1 MNGKIET
8 QEVGKE
14 KKEGK
19 RKRER
24 KEKIK
29 KGKEKETYLQ
39 SQSWKAPT
47 YNTGFILRNNRRL
60 EERQ

>member
-1 MNGKIET
+1 MEKLKLR
-8 QEVGKE
+8 EVGKE
-14 KKEGK
+14 KKGRK
-19 RKRER
+19 RKKRKIKER
-24 KEKIK
+24 KR
-29 KGKEKETYLQ
+29 KETYLQ